1 VGPHVDQRASTI
13 EAPERTLPT
22 APLARGRGRWRPSTR
37 DERLAY
43 RLLFPVLGV
52 VVAVVTLPFL
62 IAVSE
67 ALVGR
72 TGEFVGLGNFGRALT
87 NPGLLQSVVAS
98 LIYAAIVLPTQ
109 ILVGLGLALLVHR
122 TIRSPGIRALLYVLA
137 IIPIVIPPVAVGV
150 IARLIYGADYGVL
163 NHLLRLA
170 GVIQQDI
177 PWLSSPQGAMFT
189 VASVDIWQWTPFV
202 YLVLFAGLQT
212 VPHETVEAAQ
222 VDGAGSWQQFWNIEL
237 PYLRPLLLL
246 VLFFRIADVLRVFD
260 HVFVLT
266 GGGPGD
272 TTQFLSLW
280 LYRIAFKFSDAGQ
293 AAALAVLVMLA
304 MTIAY
309 TVITRFLPVEPDG

>member
-1 VGPHVDQRASTI
+1 MI
-13 EAPERTLPT
+13 ETPERTLPAAT
-22 APLARGRGRWRPSTR
+22 LPRGRGRWRPSTR

-52 VVAVVTLPFL
+52 VVAIVTLPFL

-67 ALVGR
+67 ALLAADGA
-72 TGEFVGLGNFGRALT
+72 FVGLGNFSRALT
-87 NPGLLQSVVAS
+87 NPGLLQSVLAT
-98 LIYAAIVLPTQ
+98 LIYAAIVLPSQ
-109 ILVGLGLALLVHR
+109 ILVGLGLALLVNR

-150 IARLIYGADYGVL
+150 IARLIYGSDYGVL
-163 NHLLRLA
+163 NHLLGLA
-170 GVIQQDI
+170 GVIEQDL

-293 AAALAVLVMLA
+293 AAALAVLVMIA
-304 MTIAY
+304 MTIGY
-309 TVITRFLPVEPDG
+309 TIITRFLPVERDG

>member
-1 VGPHVDQRASTI
+1 MI
-13 EAPERTLPT
+13 ETPEGALP
-22 APLARGRGRWRPSTR
+22 AARPARGRGRWRPSTR

-52 VVAVVTLPFL
+52 VVGIVMLPFL
-62 IAVSE
+62 IAVAS
-67 ALVGR
+67 ALLDR
-72 TGEFVGLGNFGRALT
+72 NGEFVALGNFGRALT
-87 NPGLLQSVVAS
+87 NPGLFQSVLAT
-98 LIYAAIVLPTQ
+98 LIYAAMVLPTQ
-109 ILVGLGLALLVHR
+109 IVVGLGLALLVHR
-122 TIRSPGIRALLYVLA
+122 TIRSSGIRALLYVLA

-170 GVIQQDI
+170 GIIQQDL

-212 VPHETVEAAQ
+212 VPQETVEAAQ

-237 PYLRPLLLL
+237 AYLRPLLVL

-280 LYRIAFKFSDAGQ
+280 LYRIAFKFSDVGQ
-293 AAALAVLVMLA
+293 AAALSVLIMIA
-304 MTIAY
+304 MTIGYAI
-309 TVITRFLPVEPDG
+309 VTRFLPVERD

>member
-1 VGPHVDQRASTI
+1 MI
-13 EAPERTLPT
+13 EAPGQSLT
-22 APLARGRGRWRPSTR
+22 APSSRTGRGRWSPSTR

-43 RLLFPVLGV
+43 KLLFPVLGT
-52 VVAVVTLPFL
+52 VAAIVTLPFL
-62 IAVSE
+62 V
-67 ALVGR
+67 ALWNSLIGR
-72 TGEFVGLGNFGRALT
+72 DGSFVGLDNFGRALT
-87 NPGLLQSVVAS
+87 NPGLVQSIVATAA
-98 LIYAAIVLPTQ
+98 YAGLVLPVQ
-109 ILVGLGLALLVHR
+109 LLVGLGLALLVHR
-122 TIRSPGIRALLYVLA
+122 TIRSPAIRAVLYVLA

-150 IARLIYGADYGVL
+150 VARLIYGPDYGVL
-163 NHLLRLA
+163 NHLLGLA
-170 GVIQQDI
+170 GLIQHDI
-177 PWLSSPQGAMFT
+177 PWLSSPAGAMFA

-222 VDGAGSWQQFWNIEL
+222 VDGAGSWQQFWHIEL

-293 AAALAVLVMLA
+293 SAALAVCVMLA
-304 MTIAY
+304 MIIGYTIA
-309 TVITRFLPVEPDG
+309 TRFLPVERDG